1 MKAYINSSIAI
12 SAQNTFGNEFPLEI
26 INPAELQMFAVEP
39 EYKQFIHPMKLRR
52 MNKVVKMG
60 VASALECLRESGIE
74 QPEAIITATGWGCLS
89 DTFKFLD
96 EIAEKQEQTL
106 SPATFI
112 QSTHNTVGGQIA
124 LLLGCQEYNSVYV
137 NDSMSFEH
145 GLLDAML
152 LLDEGKQMVLIGGLD
167 ELTETDFNLKKQ
179 AGWWKDQH
187 ENTPLFQSN
196 TPGTIAGEGS
206 TFFLLSN
213 SPNTNTKS
221 CIESIKFTNKNN
233 QDIALKDLL
242 SENNIS
248 LREIDLVIS
257 GINGDFSTNSS
268 YINFINDNL
277 LSAQHCYY
285 KHLTGDYDS
294 ASAFS
299 LWLADQILR
308 TQKVPEYI
316 MINRR
321 SDANKAIEKILIY
334 NFKQPS
340 EHGFILVSKTGI

>member
-1 MKAYINSSIAI
+1 MKAYITSSKAI
-12 SAQNTFGNEFPLEI
+12 SAQNTFGNEFPLE
-26 INPAELQMFAVEP
+26 NVKPTDLQMFAIEP
-39 EYKQFIHPMKLRR
+39 DYKQFIHPMKLRR
-52 MNKVVKMG
+52 MSKVVKMG
-60 VASALECLRESGIE
+60 VASALQCLRESGIE
-74 QPEAIITATGWGCLS
+74 QPEAIITTTGWGCLS

-137 NDSMSFEH
+137 NDSVSFEH
-145 GLLDAML
+145 GLLDAIL
-152 LLDEGKQMVLIGGLD
+152 LLEEGKQTVLIGGID
-167 ELTETDFNLKKQ
+167 ELTEIDFTLKKQ
-179 AGWWKDQH
+179 AGWWKDQP
-187 ENTPLFQSN
+187 ENTPLFQSK
-196 TPGTIAGEGS
+196 TPGTISGEGS

-213 SPNTNTKS
+213 NPNGNASS
-221 CIESIKFTNKNN
+221 CIESIKFTMNKN

-242 SENNIS
+242 SGNNIS
-248 LREIDLVIS
+248 REEIDLVIS
-257 GINGDFSTNSS
+257 GINGDFSTNSN
-268 YINFINDNL
+268 YINFIDDNL
-277 LSAQHCYY
+277 SSAQHCYY

-299 LWLADQILR
+299 LWLADQIIR

-321 SDANKAIEKILIY
+321 SDPHQAIEKILIH